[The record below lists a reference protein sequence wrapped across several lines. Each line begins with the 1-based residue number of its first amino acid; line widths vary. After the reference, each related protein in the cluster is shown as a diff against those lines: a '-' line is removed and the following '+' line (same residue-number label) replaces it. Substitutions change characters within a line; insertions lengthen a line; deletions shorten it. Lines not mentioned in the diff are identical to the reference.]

1 MWRPSARPTQA
12 ERWGARVQDL
22 TKTAVVALAT
32 LFATIGPLDVGI
44 IFASLTARLSPR
56 ERVRTAVTGAAIA
69 AGILLAFAL
78 FGEAMLDLF
87 GISLPAL
94 RIAGG
99 ILLLL
104 IAIDMVFGRAS
115 GATSTTPDEAAEAL
129 TSTDIS
135 VFPLAT
141 PLIAGPGAM
150 GAVILLMAEAR
161 DPLAGAVV
169 IGVIL
174 AILALCLAS
183 MLLAARLQRLLG
195 RTGVHVVGR
204 VFGVILA
211 ALSVQFMLDGLAQA
225 GFSSAPI

>member
-1 MWRPSARPTQA
+1 M
-12 ERWGARVQDL
+12 QDL

-32 LFATIGPLDVGI
+32 LFATVGPLDLAI
-44 IFASLTARLSPR
+44 IFASLTARHSPR
-56 ERVRTAVTGAAIA
+56 ERVRTALTGVAIA
-69 AGILLAFAL
+69 AAILLAFAL
-78 FGEAMLDLF
+78 FGEGMLDLF

-150 GAVILLMAEAR
+150 GAVILLMADAGD

-169 IGVIL
+169 IAAIA
-174 AILALCLAS
+174 AILALCLVS
-183 MLLAARLQRLLG
+183 MLLAAQLQRLLG

-211 ALSVQFMLDGLAQA
+211 ALSVQFMMDGLAQA
-225 GFSSAPI
+225 GLFPAPG

>member
-1 MWRPSARPTQA
+1 M
-12 ERWGARVQDL
+12 QDL

-32 LFATIGPLDVGI
+32 LFATVGPLDVAI
-44 IFASLTARLSPR
+44 ISASLTARLSPR
-56 ERVRTAVTGAAIA
+56 ERIRTAIRGVVIA
-69 AGILLAFAL
+69 AGILLAFAF
-78 FGEAMLDLF
+78 FGQAMLDLF

-115 GATSTTPDEAAEAL
+115 GATTTTPDEAAEAM

-150 GAVILLMAEAR
+150 GAVILLMADTGG
-161 DPLAGAVV
+161 DPLAAAVV
-169 IGVIL
+169 IAAIL
-174 AILALCLAS
+174 GILALCLAS
-183 MLLAARLQRLLG
+183 MLLAAQLQRLLG
-195 RTGVHVVGR
+195 RTGVHVVAR

-211 ALSVQFMLDGLAQA
+211 ALAVQFMLDGLAQA
-225 GFSSAPI
+225 GFLGSSR

>member
-1 MWRPSARPTQA
+1 V
-12 ERWGARVQDL
+12 EDL
-22 TKTAVVALAT
+22 TRTAVVALAT
-32 LFATIGPLDVGI
+32 LFATVGPLDVGI
-44 IFASLTARLSPR
+44 IFASLTGRLTER
-56 ERVRTAVTGAAIA
+56 ERVRTALAGTGIA

-78 FGEAMLDLF
+78 FGEGMLDLF

-115 GATSTTPDEAAEAL
+115 GATSTTPDEAAEAM

-150 GAVILLMAEAR
+150 GAVILLMAETGG

-169 IGVIL
+169 VGAAL
-174 AILALCLAS
+174 AILALCLAA
-183 MLLAARLQRLLG
+183 MLLAAQLQRLLG

-225 GFSSAPI
+225 GLFAPPA

>member
-1 MWRPSARPTQA
+1 M
-12 ERWGARVQDL
+12 QDL
-22 TKTAVVALAT
+22 TETAVVALAT
-32 LFATIGPLDVGI
+32 LFATVGPLDVGI
-44 IFASLTARLSPR
+44 IFASLTARLTPR
-56 ERVRTAVTGAAIA
+56 ERIRTALTGVAIA
-69 AGILLAFAL
+69 AVILLAFAL
-78 FGEAMLDLF
+78 FGEGMLDLF

-104 IAIDMVFGRAS
+104 IAIDMVFGRPS

-150 GAVILLMAEAR
+150 GAVILLMAETGG
-161 DPLAGAVV
+161 DPIAGAVV
-169 IGVIL
+169 VGAII
-174 AILALCLAS
+174 AILVLCLAS
-183 MLLAARLQRLLG
+183 MLLAAQLQRLLG

-211 ALSVQFMLDGLAQA
+211 ALAVQFMLDRLARTGL
-225 GFSSAPI
+225 FPAPA

>member
-1 MWRPSARPTQA
+1 VQELTQ
-12 ERWGARVQDL
+12 
-22 TKTAVVALAT
+22 TAVVALAT
-32 LFATIGPLDVGI
+32 LFATVGPLDVGI
-44 IFASLTARLSPR
+44 IFASLTTRLTPR
-56 ERVRTAVTGAAIA
+56 ERVRTALAGTGIA
-69 AGILLAFAL
+69 AAILLAFAL
-78 FGEAMLDLF
+78 FGEGMLDLF

-99 ILLLL
+99 VLLLL
-104 IAIDMVFGRAS
+104 IAIDMVFGRRS

-150 GAVILLMAEAR
+150 GAVILLMAETGG
-161 DPLAGAVV
+161 DPLGGAVV
-169 IGVIL
+169 IAATV
-174 AILALCLAS
+174 AILALCLAA

-195 RTGVHVVGR
+195 RTGVHVVAR

-211 ALSVQFMLDGLAQA
+211 ALSVQFMLDGIAQA
-225 GFSSAPI
+225 GLFAAPG

>member
-1 MWRPSARPTQA
+1 M
-12 ERWGARVQDL
+12 QDL
-22 TKTAVVALAT
+22 TETTVVALAT
-32 LFATIGPLDVGI
+32 LFATIGPLDGAI

-56 ERVRTAVTGAAIA
+56 ERLRTALRGVAVATV
-69 AGILLAFAL
+69 ILLAFAL
-78 FGEAMLDLF
+78 FGEGMLDLF

-104 IAIDMVFGRAS
+104 IAIDMVFGRQS
-115 GATSTTPDEAAEAL
+115 GATSTTPDEAVEAL

-150 GAVILLMAEAR
+150 GAVILLMAEAED
-161 DPLAGAVV
+161 DPLAIAIIMGA
-169 IGVIL
+169 IL
-174 AILALCLAS
+174 AILALSLAA
-183 MLLAARLQRLLG
+183 MLLATQLQRLLG
-195 RTGVHVVGR
+195 RTGVHVIAR

-211 ALSVQFMLDGLAQA
+211 ALSVQFMLEGLEQA
-225 GFSSAPI
+225 RVFPVAG

>member
-1 MWRPSARPTQA
+1 MLNTF
-12 ERWGARVQDL
+12 L
-22 TKTAVVALAT
+22 VALAT
-32 LFATIGPLDVGI
+32 LFATVGVADI
-44 IFASLTARLSPR
+44 AFIFAALTKDNTQA
-56 ERVRTAVTGAAIA
+56 ERFAIA
-69 AGILLAFAL
+69 TRGVLIATGILLV
-78 FGEAMLDLF
+78 FGVLGNAILGVF
-87 GISLPAL
+87 GITIPAL
-94 RIAGG
+94 RTAGG

-150 GAVILLMAEAR
+150 GAVILMMAEAEG
-161 DPLAGAVV
+161 DPLAGGV
-169 IGVIL
+169 IVGAIL
-174 AILALCLAS
+174 AIVALCLVS

-195 RTGVHVVGR
+195 RTGVHVIGR

-211 ALSVQFMLDGLAQA
+211 ALSVQFMLDGMTQA
-225 GFSSAPI
+225 GLFPAPM